1 MTGVPDKARE
11 LVAFW
16 LRHGPAAWFSA
27 NADLDSEI
35 AQHYADLHMQ
45 AARRDLSD
53 WESTAEGALALLL
66 LLDQFPRNLFRG
78 SGHSYA
84 TDGLARVIARRAL
97 DKGFDRQVEPVLR
110 PFFYLP
116 FEHSEEMSDQK
127 LSVSLFERH
136 RDETGDAEA
145 LKWAVLH
152 LEIIER
158 FGRFPHRNHA
168 LGRSTTPEE
177 QAYLDNDGF
186 KG

>member
-1 MTGVPDKARE
+1 GAGTPADGGVAMTGVPDKARE

-35 AQHYADLHMQ
+35 AQHNADLHMQ

-84 TDGLARVIARRAL
+84 TDGLARAIARRAL
-97 DKGFDRQVEPVLR
+97 DKGFDRQVEP
-110 PFFYLP
+110 
-116 FEHSEEMSDQK
+116 
-127 LSVSLFERH
+127 
-136 RDETGDAEA
+136 
-145 LKWAVLH
+145 
-152 LEIIER
+152 
-158 FGRFPHRNHA
+158 
-168 LGRSTTPEE
+168 
-177 QAYLDNDGF
+177 
-186 KG
+186 